1 MLRLA
6 LEAGNDLAMICHRI
20 DQIAEAREVLE
31 KLPRRDI
38 DGALVRVARFK
49 AGLAPA
55 TKFSEEAFRKTDAEV
70 WELRVA
76 VLGEER
82 AAQRSTEKGSH
93 SPVEL
98 Y

>member
-1 MLRLA
+1 MKGRPPRYWRAFLF
-6 LEAGNDLAMICHRI
+6 
-20 DQIAEAREVLE
+20 ARNMNLDFSKADGLITAVIQDAASGRVLMV
-31 KLPRRDI
+31 
-38 DGALVRVARFK
+38 GYMN
-49 AGLAPA
+49 
-55 TKFSEEAFRKTDAEV
+55 EEAFRKTDAEV
-70 WELRVA
+70 WDLRVE